1 MLNKP
6 KVIHALMRVI
16 VDIPPDQYERVLTA
30 IRAGRAV
37 SVSQFLRYA
46 IENQL
51 ALEEHGEGLLGSPT
65 SPGGSYP
72 KEANVLA
79 KIPSDPWAGLHVDDI
94 RWEDLPRSE
103 SPSHLRNELIWGQYN
118 RLFPLKV
125 AARVLAQLQLTK
137 NGKVSLHDFHARAS
151 EVATEARYVLESF
164 DLKNETP
171 RGGRLAAAFPEH
183 REKSVER
190 FKGHF
195 LGYLRTDGTAVGALP
210 ELGFVN
216 ISSDSNSTT
225 ALSDVGVQF
234 AQLRN
239 PIVDDNNYAGSAFSP
254 DEVSFLINHLRKR
267 LPKEHDYVTRMASWI
282 SEGDNTPDTLLRRVQ
297 MFNPNWTKKV
307 ANTMRSGAIAR
318 MQELD
323 LVSLTKEGLHVSYTV
338 TPSGLSMLEGG
349 KSNAPTT
356 KQKM

>member
-1 MLNKP
+1 
-6 KVIHALMRVI
+6 MRVI
-16 VDIPPDQYERVLTA
+16 VDIPPDQYERLLTA
-30 IRAGRAV
+30 IREGKAA

-51 ALEEHGEGLLGSPT
+51 ALEEHDEGLLGPT
-65 SPGGSYP
+65 VAPSGSHP
-72 KEANVLA
+72 EEAHVLA
-79 KIPSDPWAGLHVDDI
+79 KIPNDPWAGLRIDEI
-94 RWEDLPRSE
+94 RWENLPRGG
-103 SPSHLRNELIWGQYN
+103 SPNHIRNELIWGQYN

-125 AARVLAQLQLTK
+125 AARVLAQVQLTR
-137 NGKVSLHDFHARAS
+137 NGKASLHEFHTRAS

-171 RGGRLAAAFPEH
+171 RGERLAAAFPEH

-210 ELGFVN
+210 ELGFAN
-216 ISSDSNSTT
+216 ISSDPNGTT
-225 ALSDVGVQF
+225 ALSHIGAQF

-239 PIVDDNNYAGSAFSP
+239 PVVDDNNYAGSAFSP
-254 DEVSFLINHLRKR
+254 EEVHFLIDHLREK
-267 LPKEHDYVTRMASWI
+267 LPKEHEYITNIVGWI
-282 SEGDNTPDTLLRRVQ
+282 SGGDNTPDTLLRRVQ

-307 ANTMRSGAIAR
+307 ANTMRTGAIAR

-323 LVSLTKEGLHVSYTV
+323 LVSLIKEGLHVSYTV

-349 KSNAPTT
+349 KSNVPTT